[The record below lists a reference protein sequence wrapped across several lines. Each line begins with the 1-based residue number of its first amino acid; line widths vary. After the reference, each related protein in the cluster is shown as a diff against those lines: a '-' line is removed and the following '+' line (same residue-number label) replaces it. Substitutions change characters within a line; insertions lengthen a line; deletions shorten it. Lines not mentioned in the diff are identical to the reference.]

1 MENVSELVV
10 YKASAGSGKTFT
22 LAVEY
27 IRLLVQNPKAYRN
40 ILAVTF
46 TNKATA
52 EMKERILSQL
62 YGIAVS
68 DSASEVYLKK
78 VMEATGFPAQE
89 VRERARKALSFLIHD
104 YNFFR
109 VETIDSFFQSVMRNL
124 SRELGLGAN
133 LEISLNNSEVM
144 EKAVDHLLEKLDRSS
159 LVLTWLLD
167 FIKERVADDKRWQ
180 ISNELKHFG
189 MNIFDEVYMER
200 GNTLR
205 EKLRDPSYVAQYK
218 KELQELL
225 NQLKDAFQ
233 GFADHFY
240 EVMEANDLQPEE
252 LAYGKNAGATSY
264 FRNIRKGDYSDKI
277 CSKRVEQC
285 MAGSCW
291 ATKSSPRRAEIEA
304 LAQSELIDL
313 LCNCEEFRQKNLP
326 IYNTCK
332 LSVKYLNQLRL
343 LGYIDEEVRD
353 SNHQENRFLLSDTN
367 NLLHQLMQEG
377 DSSFVFE
384 KMGTTI
390 NYVMIDEFQ
399 DTSRLQWDNFKML
412 LMEGLSQAN
421 GGSLIVGDVKQSIY
435 RWRNGDWGILNG
447 LKEKFGPYPITEKQL
462 NVNRRSETNIIRFN
476 NEFFTQAREL
486 LCQQYQTE
494 LEQPCEMIA
503 SAYREVEQD
512 SPKEQE
518 RGYVHIEFLEKE
530 EELSYP
536 EVCLQA
542 LGEQVDQLV
551 HTGVKL
557 SDIAILIRK
566 NRNIPLIAD
575 YFSANYPDY
584 RIVSDEAFRLDAS
597 AAIETMMNAL
607 RLLLDEHD
615 EIASAQLA
623 RCYQQEVLHHE
634 MDWNTLLLNGTQQ
647 YLPKEFIECR
657 EELCLMPLYELLERI
672 FKIFHLQEIEQQDS
686 YLFSFFDAVLEY
698 LGDHSSDLT
707 LFLQYWEEELCSK
720 TIPAGE
726 LEGIRIYSIHKSK
739 GLEFHTVLVP
749 FCDWSMERENGV
761 TQLLWCHSDLE
772 PFNALDLQPIAYSKE
787 MAQSAF
793 SAEYLSERT
802 QLWVDN
808 LNLLYVA
815 FTRASKNLIVWGAK
829 KDRNNGVSTL
839 IADVLSM
846 MGGDV
851 ESGYTHGEICLSEE
865 QKKHDVTNRLLLPAD
880 KQEVKMESFSQQIEF
895 RQSNQS
901 VDFIRGDEEPD
912 RQEQYIRQGKLLHRI
927 FSTIRTLEDV
937 DAVLKRMQ
945 MDGVVDSR
953 HTASSLKNLVSKAVS
968 TPQVASWF
976 SGEWELFNERSMLQ
990 QIDGELVV
998 RRPDRV
1004 MIQLEGGEVVVVDF
1018 KFGKRRQEY
1027 RQQVYE
1033 YMQWLR
1039 QMGHPQ
1045 VKGYL
1050 WYVYKNELE
1059 EVTL

>member
-1 MENVSELVV
+1 
-10 YKASAGSGKTFT
+10 
-22 LAVEY
+22 
-27 IRLLVQNPKAYRN
+27 
-40 ILAVTF
+40 
-46 TNKATA
+46 
-52 EMKERILSQL
+52 
-62 YGIAVS
+62 
-68 DSASEVYLKK
+68 
-78 VMEATGFPAQE
+78 
-89 VRERARKALSFLIHD
+89 
-104 YNFFR
+104 
-109 VETIDSFFQSVMRNL
+109 
-124 SRELGLGAN
+124 
-133 LEISLNNSEVM
+133 
-144 EKAVDHLLEKLDRSS
+144 
-159 LVLTWLLD
+159 
-167 FIKERVADDKRWQ
+167 
-180 ISNELKHFG
+180 
-189 MNIFDEVYMER
+189 
-200 GNTLR
+200 
-205 EKLRDPSYVAQYK
+205 
-218 KELQELL
+218 
-225 NQLKDAFQ
+225 
-233 GFADHFY
+233 
-240 EVMEANDLQPEE
+240 
-252 LAYGKNAGATSY
+252 
-264 FRNIRKGDYSDKI
+264 
-277 CSKRVEQC
+277 
-285 MAGSCW
+285 
-291 ATKSSPRRAEIEA
+291 
-304 LAQSELIDL
+304 
-313 LCNCEEFRQKNLP
+313 
-326 IYNTCK
+326 
-332 LSVKYLNQLRL
+332 
-343 LGYIDEEVRD
+343 
-353 SNHQENRFLLSDTN
+353 
-367 NLLHQLMQEG
+367 
-377 DSSFVFE
+377 
-384 KMGTTI
+384 
-390 NYVMIDEFQ
+390 
-399 DTSRLQWDNFKML
+399 
-412 LMEGLSQAN
+412 
-421 GGSLIVGDVKQSIY
+421 
-435 RWRNGDWGILNG
+435 
-447 LKEKFGPYPITEKQL
+447 
-462 NVNRRSETNIIRFN
+462 
-476 NEFFTQAREL
+476 
-486 LCQQYQTE
+486 
-494 LEQPCEMIA
+494 
-503 SAYREVEQD
+503 VEQD

-1004 MIQLEGGEVVVVDF
+1004 MIQPEGGEVVVVDF